1 LLYFN
6 HGGGD
11 VVVKKEE
18 ENEKIWIYFKGEGV
32 KSGKIDV
39 SLLGEFILNFQK
51 LIIHYGSV
59 NGVKPEYLKLGV
71 AGLYDGSVHVSLEE
85 LGTYLMGTPL
95 ENILNEIIYLTSK
108 ANSPEDVKKRLN
120 RTFEN
125 NIDKILYA
133 LRRLKGLWAPTNT
146 LIGVRKS
153 KQRPDPEKYIIFSYK
168 NKEYIESALYDYMK
182 EYSQEIKGVIVEI
195 KGHGKTRNF
204 KIKSSDG
211 SIITCNYDPKKSPEF
226 EEIAYLNYKK
236 PVSVMGQL
244 SQKGK
249 SKVVNEIYSITP
261 LKETIIENEFA
272 GIKLLKPIKL
282 HVEYDKDDEIWC
294 IRNDELNII
303 GCGMTYDDAL
313 EDLKIVFES
322 VCSEYTHCPDEQ
334 LTEDAILLKNKL
346 LKYVG
351 VE

>member
-1 LLYFN
+1 MLYFN

-39 SLLGEFILNFQK
+39 SLLGE
-51 LIIHYGSV
+51 
-59 NGVKPEYLKLGV
+59 
-71 AGLYDGSVHVSLEE
+71 
-85 LGTYLMGTPL
+85 
-95 ENILNEIIYLTSK
+95 
-108 ANSPEDVKKRLN
+108 
-120 RTFEN
+120 
-125 NIDKILYA
+125 
-133 LRRLKGLWAPTNT
+133 
-146 LIGVRKS
+146 
-153 KQRPDPEKYIIFSYK
+153 
-168 NKEYIESALYDYMK
+168 
-182 EYSQEIKGVIVEI
+182 
-195 KGHGKTRNF
+195 
-204 KIKSSDG
+204 
-211 SIITCNYDPKKSPEF
+211 
-226 EEIAYLNYKK
+226 K

-303 GCGMTYDDAL
+303 GCGMSYDEAL